1 MGAQGRRAH
10 QRPFGATLR
19 AAWPVT
25 AQAPC
30 VVRCQRRGAGWPP
43 VAPPV
48 TAEVLPRANFRLA
61 VEAVMF
67 PITSGK
73 LSCAKISDY
82 WSRYMRTA
90 EPPELLALLEQAWW
104 RGEIRGQAAS
114 TRLQLLQSMFRALGD
129 RADLG
134 IVFVREGRPPP
145 NGIELPDGI
154 VDVEVTELPD
164 GIVDVSTRYH
174 IPVPSDDVTDWNE
187 QMCEQAFNALAQT
200 SSTNSYPNLTPFFRS
215 IQLSFEEFDKWRKAR
230 RYLKPAFWSAPV
242 AKTGLQKPKRGRPP
256 EYKWEQ
262 VKARLLEYA
271 KEKGAIQTEKELLQK
286 CGDLAA
292 GLHASGKMPDDKTI
306 RGAIKKYGLGQ
317 PPICHSS
324 Q

>member
-1 MGAQGRRAH
+1 
-10 QRPFGATLR
+10 
-19 AAWPVT
+19 
-25 AQAPC
+25 
-30 VVRCQRRGAGWPP
+30 
-43 VAPPV
+43 
-48 TAEVLPRANFRLA
+48 VLPRANFRLA

-134 IVFVREGRPPP
+134 IVFVRGGEPPP

-187 QMCEQAFNALAQT
+187 QMCEQAFNALSQT
-200 SSTNSYPNLTPFFRS
+200 SSTNSYPDLTPFFRS
-215 IQLSFEEFDKWRKAR
+215 IQLSFEEFDRWRKAR
-230 RYLKPAFWSAPV
+230 KYLEPAFWRDSAASTVTPEV
-242 AKTGLQKPKRGRPP
+242 PP
-256 EYKWEQ
+256 TEQ
-262 VKARLLEYA
+262 VGAQTSSVRAQKRKGRKPEFDQLIKYELAKLFEYH
-271 KEKGAIQTEKELLQK
+271 
-286 CGDLAA
+286 GDLQDDDPEWRVQADVERAVRQKLGDKAPSAA
-292 GLHASGKMPDDKTI
+292 STV
-306 RGAIKKYGLGQ
+306 RKYVSEFLAERRN
-317 PPICHSS
+317 PK
-324 Q
+324 